1 MPSRWR
7 VFDTSV
13 GTKILIGVTGSALFL
28 YLILHIAG
36 NALIFLGPET
46 FNQYSHTLIS
56 NPLVPIIEIGL
67 LLIFL
72 IHIYKTVRMVLAN
85 QKARPVRYARKK
97 YAGPPSRKS
106 IASSTMILSGLWLLL
121 FVVIHVRTFKYGPEY
136 ETASGIREVSVRAG
150 VAAEP
155 ADVLREAGDQR
166 RAQRSAFGGS
176 EESRRAGADAFDRP
190 WPTADFFDVDAGVQ
204 VFRHHA
210 SPDRARALA
219 TEFPSAIALPTRCV
233 QRAAVNHE
241 PHRLCAAG
249 RRSCCRPRLVQGLSR
264 S

>member
-136 ETASGIREVSVRAG
+136 ETASGIRDLYRLEMENFGNPLTVALYALSMVVVGSHLWHG
-150 VAAEP
+150 VA
-155 ADVLREAGDQR
+155 
-166 RAQRSAFGGS
+166 SALQS
-176 EESRRAGADAFDRP
+176 LGADHPRWTP
-190 WPTADFFDVDAGVQ
+190 RVQLAGKISAV
-204 VFRHHA
+204 
-210 SPDRARALA
+210 
-219 TEFPSAIALPTRCV
+219 AIAAGFIV
-233 QRAAVNHE
+233 IAVW
-241 PHRLCAAG
+241 AYVVGGG
-249 RRSCCRPRLVQGLSR
+249 RV
-264 S
+264 